1 MAQTPSNRNAPK
13 FFPAGGFN
21 AFPSPKA
28 VEEDDNEV
36 PMPHKPRARC
46 GENPGDYDTLMP

>member
-28 VEEDDNEV
+28 VEEDDEV